1 MNREEYTQLM
11 IDKSK
16 TIAAKD
22 LKKVEKF
29 AKKLSSM
36 SYLPPEKFADHI
48 IMECFKKDGVR
59 PEYFLDKTQTPSKI
73 LFSSQ
78 EMQVAFANRVA
89 EYQEA
94 EAVVKELSKHNKVN
108 SVNNSNIVNFSNES
122 MIFNP
127 EYIDDYHIEYLKND
141 SDKQMFVVAGEK
153 PKALEY
159 TDKYSLFHV
168 KSTQNEISIVVKP
181 DVQSKSNS
189 SDDVANV
196 DVANVDVPEVEYP
209 LQKSDAK
216 VKSYQDYVDELLVKY
231 ESNYSLEKLSKTGL
245 KQRLFNA
252 ETGGSI
258 HIEKSVLGSVTLT
271 AGTGTAAEDLA
282 TMLLKGK
289 GRLVQVPSPESEED
303 FTNMI
308 EAWKKLQS
316 DGYDLANIQL
326 DKEGVPQRYHDAL
339 AEMKKPGYVIG
350 GEELNNDVEEPAK
363 PENSFIIVD
372 DNPFEKSETPEN
384 PKNEGDVPHEP
395 KHQEQVDD
403 NPFSN
408 DGETP
413 QEPKQ
418 EEKQIVDD
426 NPFVNEADTL
436 EQSNQPK
443 HEVDTPD
450 QQTDEL
456 DIDFD
461 DLEFDD
467 EDEVKNQANQDKDCD
482 PDFDDALADAVNGI
496 DPNSDEAVE
505 QRAVNQLQIETGTNP
520 NNSQKTHHQQAKKA
534 KLR

>member
-16 TIAAKD
+16 TLAAKD

-29 AKKLSSM
+29 AKKLSNM

-48 IMECFKKDGVR
+48 IMECFKEDGVR

-73 LFSSQ
+73 LFEKSDQ
-78 EMQVAFANRVA
+78 QIAFANRVA

-94 EAVVKELSKHNKVN
+94 EAVVKELSKHNNVN
-108 SVNNSNIVNFSNES
+108 SVNNSNIVTFSKES

-127 EYIDDYHIEYLKND
+127 EYINDYHTEYLKEV
-141 SDKQMFVVAGEK
+141 SDKTMFVVAGEK

-168 KSTQNEISIVVKP
+168 KPTQNEISIVVKP
-181 DVQSKSNS
+181 DSQAKTNSNN
-189 SDDVANV
+189 DVANV
-196 DVANVDVPEVEYP
+196 DIPEVEYP
-209 LQKSDAK
+209 LQKSDTK
-216 VKSYQDYVDELLVKY
+216 VKSYQDYVDELLEKY

-308 EAWKKLQS
+308 EAWKKLQT
-316 DGYDLANIQL
+316 DGYDLANIKL

-339 AEMKKPGYVIG
+339 AELKKPGYVIG
-350 GEELNNDVEEPAK
+350 GEELNNDGEEPAE
-363 PENSFIIVD
+363 PENSFVVVD
-372 DNPFEKSETPEN
+372 DNPFENEGETPEN
-384 PKNEGDVPHEP
+384 PKNEGDVPQEP
-395 KHQEQVDD
+395 KHQEKQEQVDD

-413 QEPKQ
+413 EQPKQ
-418 EEKQIVDD
+418 SEQQIVDD
-426 NPFVNEADTL
+426 NPFVNESDTL
-436 EQSNQPK
+436 EQSNQSK
-443 HEVDTPD
+443 NEVDTPD
-450 QQTDEL
+450 QQSDEL

-467 EDEVKNQANQDKDCD
+467 EDEVKNQANQDKDFD
-482 PDFDDALADAVNGI
+482 PDFDDALVDAVNGI

-505 QRAVNQLQIETGTNP
+505 QRAIQKLQRETGTNP
-520 NNSQKTHHQQAKKA
+520 NNSQKTHQQQAKKA

>member
-16 TIAAKD
+16 TLAAKD

-29 AKKLSSM
+29 AKKLSNM

-48 IMECFKKDGVR
+48 IMECFKEDGVR

-73 LFSSQ
+73 LFEKSDQ
-78 EMQVAFANRVA
+78 QIAFANRVA

-94 EAVVKELSKHNKVN
+94 EAVVKELSKHNNVN
-108 SVNNSNIVNFSNES
+108 SVNNSNIVTFSKES

-127 EYIDDYHIEYLKND
+127 EYINDYHTEYLKEV
-141 SDKQMFVVAGEK
+141 SDKTMFVVAGEK

-168 KSTQNEISIVVKP
+168 KPTQNEISIVVKP
-181 DVQSKSNS
+181 DSQAKTNSNN
-189 SDDVANV
+189 DVANV
-196 DVANVDVPEVEYP
+196 DIPEVEYP
-209 LQKSDAK
+209 LQKSDTK
-216 VKSYQDYVDELLVKY
+216 VKSYQDYVDELLEKY

-289 GRLVQVPSPESEED
+289 GRLVQVPSPETEVD

-308 EAWKKLQS
+308 EAWKKLQT
-316 DGYDLANIQL
+316 DGYDLENIKL

-339 AEMKKPGYVIG
+339 AELKKPGYVIG
-350 GEELNNDVEEPAK
+350 GEELKNDGEVEAK
-363 PENSFIIVD
+363 PENSFVVVD
-372 DNPFEKSETPEN
+372 DNPFENEEQTPEN
-384 PKNEGDVPHEP
+384 PKHEGETPEDP
-395 KHQEQVDD
+395 KQQEQQIDD
-403 NPFSN
+403 NPFE
-408 DGETP
+408 GENAVKAE
-413 QEPKQ
+413 QAKEP
-418 EEKQIVDD
+418 EKQIVDD
-426 NPFVNEADTL
+426 NPFEGENAVNEP
-436 EQSNQPK
+436 QQ
-443 HEVDTPD
+443 PD
-450 QQTDEL
+450 QQSDEL

-467 EDEVKNQANQDKDCD
+467 EDEVKNQANQDKDFD

-505 QRAVNQLQIETGTNP
+505 QRAVNKLKVETDTSP
-520 NNSQKTHHQQAKKA
+520 NNTQKTHQQQAKKA